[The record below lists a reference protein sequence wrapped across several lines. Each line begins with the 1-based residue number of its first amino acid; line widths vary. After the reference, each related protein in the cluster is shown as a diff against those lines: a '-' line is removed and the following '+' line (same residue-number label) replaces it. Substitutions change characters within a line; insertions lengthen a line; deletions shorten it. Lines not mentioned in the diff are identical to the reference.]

1 MFRSLQAKSQMH
13 TKMKQFLLTAI
24 LFSAVFGS
32 ENRINIE
39 LEDGKTWKWG
49 MYISYVKSSPWKKRI
64 AFMEDGQARE
74 KGLQEGWKIKSID
87 GEEITEENHNKFDSI
102 LKEET
107 PCTMIFE
114 KPELN
119 NLHKALI
126 EEKSAE
132 EIKETI
138 QEWVNKKGK
147 DWLTE
152 KIIEE
157 IDSIQWMCK
166 LILSNEEVQRSFKDI
181 KIFEGILNFLE
192 KKPNELK
199 EYIIKNESFYM
210 LYDLIYEDD
219 SKARLELLLKT
230 LKKQGENVEDYLC
243 SVEFPLVHVLRSNKE
258 EHIDFIIQNIS
269 PQKLIYRIFKDSEN
283 LLKKFTRHSPI
294 AFKKLVQIALDI
306 GEQNALIKQIEREID
321 MTLGWFTK
329 YEQCEEIYEI
339 IIEKIY
345 KGKENEFIKYLQKNN
360 SSAIFHAFVTEN
372 VSAIKIYI
380 NTIKNYGSTEILI
393 NELISTKKY
402 GSWSPLMISAL
413 KPNLLQLIEEIIPE
427 ERFKEMLFD
436 PNYLN
441 QINKK

>member
-1 MFRSLQAKSQMH
+1 MKLIGIFILLLQFM
-13 TKMKQFLLTAI
+13 MI
-24 LFSAVFGS
+24 LSAQD
-32 ENRINIE
+32 RKINIE
-39 LEDGKTWKWG
+39 FEDSETWKWG
-49 MYISYVKSSPWKKRI
+49 IFDNSMQDSPWKIRI
-64 AFMEDGQARE
+64 AHMEDGQARE
-74 KGLQEGWKIKSID
+74 KGVKEGWKIKGIN
-87 GEEITEENHNKFDSI
+87 GEEITEENHEKFRSI
-102 LKEET
+102 LNEQT
-107 PCTMIFE
+107 ACTMTFE
-114 KPELN
+114 KTELN

-126 EEKSAE
+126 DEKPAE
-132 EIKETI
+132 EIKEI
-138 QEWVNKKGK
+138 MQEWINQKGK

-152 KIIEE
+152 KITEE
-157 IDSIQWMCK
+157 IDTYKWICQ
-166 LILSNEEVQRSFKDI
+166 IDI
-181 KIFEGILNFLE
+181 HKGGYQLMDVTIFETLLNFLE
-192 KKPNELK
+192 KKPKELK
-199 EYIIKNESFYM
+199 EYIKNDESFYM

-372 VSAIKIYI
+372 VSAIKF
-380 NTIKNYGSTEILI
+380 T
-393 NELISTKKY
+393 
-402 GSWSPLMISAL
+402 
-413 KPNLLQLIEEIIPE
+413 
-427 ERFKEMLFD
+427 
-436 PNYLN
+436 
-441 QINKK
+441 